1 MADKFGSDL
10 IADLIKAHG
19 FEFIAINPGA
29 SWRGLHDSLVNYA
42 DPMPELIVCTNEKI
56 AVNMAHGWAKVTGR
70 PGIAIIHNVVG
81 LMQGTMGLYTAY
93 VDQAPVIVLG
103 GTGPVAVGERRPHIE
118 WVHTAFSQG
127 ELVRNFVKWDDQPTD
142 AVGVVDGFVRGY
154 QRATTEP
161 KGPVYFCY
169 DLGYQESLLENVPP
183 LMVHTPSARDFAID
197 ATTAEEIADALLA
210 ADQPALIAGRAGR
223 TREGSDALTEL
234 AELVGAKVY
243 DINWRYNIANTHPLA
258 RLDSS
263 AVKGADVV
271 MGVDVME
278 FYGAMTGPGR
288 QPGHDRE
295 WLPKEHARL
304 MEIRLDTLEGN
315 GWLPKFQRY
324 QPVEWS
330 VLADSRIALPVIIDA
345 IRRRQTPA
353 QAEAAQARFEIAAAE
368 QKVLRDGWRA
378 QALAAADDVPIS
390 TARFAL
396 ELGEAIRD
404 YDWVLTAGTIAGWAR
419 KLWDFD
425 DWSRHP
431 GRSLGTATQIGISM
445 GVARAY
451 KATDKLVVDVQ
462 PDGDLLFDPG
472 AMWTIAANELPML
485 IVMFNN
491 RSYYNDCEHQRKVAI
506 DRGRDVSRAH
516 IGMDLN
522 APSPDFAAMARS
534 FGMEAYGPIE
544 DPEELAETLKLAVA
558 RVMETRCPVLV
569 DVVTAVR

>member
-10 IADLIKAHG
+10 VADLIEAHG

-56 AVNMAHGWAKVTGR
+56 AVNMAHGWSKVTGK
-70 PGIAIIHNVVG
+70 PGLAIIHNVVG

-93 VDQAPVIVLG
+93 VDQAPVMVLG

-118 WVHTAFSQG
+118 WIHTAFSQG

-161 KGPVYFCY
+161 KGPVYLCY
-169 DLGYQESLLENVPP
+169 DLGYQESRLEDVPP
-183 LMVHTPSARDFAID
+183 VIVHRPSERDFPID
-197 ATTAEEIADALLA
+197 PTTAEEIADALLGA
-210 ADQPALIAGRAGR
+210 ERPALIAGRAGR

-234 AELVGAKVY
+234 AELIGAKVY
-243 DINWRYNIANTHPLA
+243 DVNWRYNIRNTHPLA
-258 RLDSS
+258 RLDSA
-263 AVKGADVV
+263 AVAGADVV

-278 FYGAMTGPGR
+278 FYGAMTGKGR

-295 WLPKEHARL
+295 WLPAADARL
-304 MEIRLDTLEGN
+304 IEIRLDTLEGN

-330 VLADSRIALPVIIDA
+330 VLADSRLALPVIIDA
-345 IRRRQTPA
+345 IRRKQTPE
-353 QAEAAQARFEIAAAE
+353 QAAQAQARIEEAAVE
-368 QKVLRDGWRA
+368 QQALRDGWRE
-378 QALAAADDVPIS
+378 QATKAADEVPIS

-396 ELGEAIRD
+396 ELGEAIKD
-404 YDWVLTAGTIAGWAR
+404 HDWVLTAGTIAGWAR

-451 KATDKLVVDVQ
+451 KGTDKLVVDVQ

-472 AMWTIAANELPML
+472 TLWTIAANELPML

-516 IGMDLN
+516 IGMDLHTP
-522 APSPDFAAMARS
+522 APDFAAMAAS
-534 FGMEAYGPIE
+534 FGIESFGPIE
-544 DPEELAETLKLAVA
+544 DPAELRPTLDAAVA
-558 RVMETRCPVLV
+558 RIMETRRPVLV
-569 DVVTAVR
+569 DVITAHR